1 MIIKYN
7 KIIVVLGCF
16 LLTCL
21 SAEAETK
28 QTVTIN
34 GVTSELAVTTIT
46 FDGDNVTLTFSDNTT
61 QTEDMADVSIAL
73 EYSTSD
79 GITEVLQTELAE
91 GDQRVYN
98 LKGQLVGNSLEGL
111 RKGIYITNGK
121 KVVVK

>member
-7 KIIVVLGCF
+7 KIIVTLGCF
-16 LLTCL
+16 VLSCL
-21 SAEAETK
+21 SAEADTK
-28 QTVTIN
+28 QTVTIS
-34 GVTSELAVTTIT
+34 GVESTQTVTQIT

-73 EYSTSD
+73 EYSTST
-79 GITEVLQTELAE
+79 GISEVLQTELAD
-91 GDQRVYN
+91 GDNRVYN